1 MRKWFHDLKLQTK
14 PITMNLCTFLFEVT
28 CAFGGLSKC
37 QDNFETFETCLSE
50 WILNYLAQ
58 NFCMVYFLKIN
69 IICWFESGTLLYLN
83 TCCICIHTR
92 ELFPSLFWSSCW
104 ADLCDYLLN
113 KRRGINGDI
122 KETMAL
128 NPHVLQLSSSGTRK
142 WKKTEPAFMYSGS
155 INCLILLKSI
165 INWPN

>member
-1 MRKWFHDLKLQTK
+1 MKKWSLDLKLQTK

-69 IICWFESGTLLYLN
+69 IIWFESGTLLFLN
-83 TCCICIHTR
+83 TCCICILTR
-92 ELFPSLFWSSCW
+92 EYVPSLFWSSCR

-113 KRRGINGDI
+113 KRRGINGEI

-128 NPHVLQLSSSGTRK
+128 NPHVLQLSKFRD
-142 WKKTEPAFMYSGS
+142 KKMEEDRTCIYVLR
-155 INCLILLKSI
+155 IH
-165 INWPN
+165 